1 MKRTEV
7 RILLSFSV
15 IGLAGISVRAQ
26 DTKPEKETVVVES
39 GNDLRAALEKGV
51 RLKAPGQPITAKLL
65 EPVYAG
71 ETLAIPAGSTI
82 KGHVSA
88 ISKAPNGKR
97 ALRLLDGDL
106 TPPKMAHVT
115 FDQLV
120 LSDGTTVPIHSDSA
134 VGIGRV
140 ANSKYLPKSQ
150 RPGMRQKFKDAMA
163 PLREPNKLQRLGQVV
178 ITSLPYH
185 PEYIGQ
191 GTVFDT
197 ALLEPVTVL
206 VPVQPNATS
215 LQASDYLHLHLLT
228 PVNSSTSPAGTQI
241 EALVSQPYY
250 QAGHQLLYPAGTK
263 IIGTVEKSSS
273 AGWMKRNG
281 SIVFAFRS
289 VQMPDGTTRDIH
301 STVAGIQAEH
311 SEGLNVGQE
320 GELHATTS
328 NFARVLA
335 PVSLIGPSR
344 AVADSTRQKTAWSRS
359 GEGRKGFGLLG
370 AGAAQASVGTA
381 IGFGYFG
388 AAKRLCD
395 AFITKGSNVELP
407 VHTPILVRLDPD
419 NPSVAGRK
427 LPAQGT
433 TPLKLND

>member
-140 ANSKYLPKSQ
+140 ANSKYFPS
-150 RPGMRQKFKDAMA
+150 
-163 PLREPNKLQRLGQVV
+163 
-178 ITSLPYH
+178 
-185 PEYIGQ
+185 
-191 GTVFDT
+191 
-197 ALLEPVTVL
+197 
-206 VPVQPNATS
+206 
-215 LQASDYLHLHLLT
+215 
-228 PVNSSTSPAGTQI
+228 
-241 EALVSQPYY
+241 
-250 QAGHQLLYPAGTK
+250 
-263 IIGTVEKSSS
+263 
-273 AGWMKRNG
+273 
-281 SIVFAFRS
+281 RS
-289 VQMPDGTTRDIH
+289 VLECGKNSRTLWLRCENRISCSDW
-301 STVAGIQAEH
+301 
-311 SEGLNVGQE
+311 
-320 GELHATTS
+320 
-328 NFARVLA
+328 AR
-335 PVSLIGPSR
+335 SS
-344 AVADSTRQKTAWSRS
+344 
-359 GEGRKGFGLLG
+359 
-370 AGAAQASVGTA
+370 
-381 IGFGYFG
+381 
-388 AAKRLCD
+388 
-395 AFITKGSNVELP
+395 
-407 VHTPILVRLDPD
+407 
-419 NPSVAGRK
+419 
-427 LPAQGT
+427 
-433 TPLKLND
+433 